1 MFKVWD
7 RVRIKKWT
15 DWNPCWEMDWLIWVE
30 ATIESIGCRSSY
42 WDWNLYNLKDFSKEW
57 ITNWDYN
64 STMLEL
70 VEPQKMVVH
79 CPTKAEAN
87 QLMQAYERKG
97 WVWVSWDN
105 PTKWNNWKHHKEDT
119 CYIFEDKFGYWRK
132 ERYLDRWYKVI
143 TFQEA
148 MELLG
153 EKVENKPHAISNFKY
168 TIDDEPGIPLV
179 RRRIM
184 AFGSPENIEQKT
196 KQTSDSIDAIK
207 YTFHHWDKPFNP
219 LIKNPM
225 NTLRENIRNNFFKKE
240 ENKLATLVETV
251 EEKAEAV
258 EELKWDLWNLIDMIT
273 ETVDI
278 LENAVE
284 IRNKKAIKEYK
295 KQLQELEKKLDDT
308 LMKQLIVVW
317 KKVFK
322 E

>member
-15 DWNPCWEMDWLIWVE
+15 DWNSCWEMDWLIWVE

-57 ITNWDYN
+57 ITGWYYN
-64 STMLEL
+64 STMFEL
-70 VEPQKMVVH
+70 VEPKKIVVH
-79 CPTKAEAN
+79 CPTEAEAN

-97 WVWVSWDN
+97 WKWLGWN
-105 PTKWNNWKHHKEDT
+105 KPTEWNNWEYCKEET
-119 CYIFEDKFGYWRK
+119 CYSFKDEFWYCQKQV
-132 ERYLDRWYKVI
+132 YLDKWYKVI

-153 EKVENKPHAISNFKY
+153 EKVEKPTPIN
-168 TIDDEPGIPLV
+168 T
-179 RRRIM
+179 
-184 AFGSPENIEQKT
+184 
-196 KQTSDSIDAIK
+196 
-207 YTFHHWDKPFNP
+207 KPFNP
-219 LIKNPM
+219 LLKKPM

-251 EEKAEAV
+251 EEKVEAV
-258 EELKWDLWNLIDMIT
+258 NELWLKIWEFIDNIT
-273 ETVDI
+273 EAVDN
-278 LENAVE
+278 LEDAVDDKD
-284 IRNKKAIKEYK
+284 KKAIKQRK